1 MNLKEFT
8 TIECDRFRRDCN
20 FTPEERAVFDL
31 RVQDISLVAIL
42 QKLEEMDM
50 PMSART
56 LDRRLSAIKKK
67 IIKVC

>member
-1 MNLKEFT
+1 M
-8 TIECDRFRRDCN
+8 
-20 FTPEERAVFDL
+20 FDL